1 MYEDVVVA
9 DAGPKGKGAFAAHG
23 FKQGEVILR
32 FRGRVVH
39 ERELPGL
46 TGWEREHLGELTE
59 DTYQVLPPARCYL
72 NHSCVPNAVSSSDTV
87 LAWRDIAEGEEITI
101 DYRLNAHHAEIWEMP
116 CQCEAQDQP
125 HTVIGDFFTLPA
137 ETQKAYLPYT
147 PAFIRREY
155 ERRRS

>member
-1 MYEDVVVA
+1 M
-9 DAGPKGKGAFAAHG
+9 
-23 FKQGEVILR
+23 R
-32 FRGRVVH
+32 FRGRVLH
-39 ERELPGL
+39 ERELAGL
-46 TGWEREHLGELTE
+46 TDWEREHLGELTE
-59 DTYQVLPPARCYL
+59 DTYQVLPPPRCYL

-101 DYRLNAHHAEIWEMP
+101 DYRLNAHHADIWEMA
-116 CQCEAQDQP
+116 CQCESQDQP

-147 PAFIRREY
+147 PAFIREEY